1 MRSYQVFASMSPEQ
15 AVGLLRALAKESPAA
30 FANAVAV
37 AAVALKSR
45 PVYLQKQP
53 FERRA
58 EHVRRALSRVAANP
72 MASEILAAYFLECRK
87 PLLVEWLD
95 TVGLAH
101 EDGVLSADVPQQPKP
116 AELAKAID
124 TFLGAGDDADRPLLL
139 RAFAAQDSID
149 WPDLEARLAALG

>member
-1 MRSYQVFASMSPEQ
+1 MRSYQVFASMSNDE
-15 AVGLLRALAKESPAA
+15 AVRLLRALAEQSPGA

-37 AAVALKSR
+37 AAVALKAR

-58 EHVRRALSRVAANP
+58 EHVRRALARVAANP

-101 EDGVLSADVPQQPKP
+101 EDGMLSADAPAQPKSK
-116 AELAKAID
+116 ELAKAID
-124 TFLGAGDDADRPLLL
+124 TFLAAGDDVDRPLLL
-139 RAFAAQDSID
+139 RAFAAQDAIE
-149 WPDLEARLAALG
+149 WPDLETRLAGPD

>member
-1 MRSYQVFASMSPEQ
+1 MRSYQVFASMSNDE
-15 AVGLLRALAKESPAA
+15 AVRLLRALADQSPGA

-37 AAVALKSR
+37 AAVAMKAR

-58 EHVRRALSRVAANP
+58 EHVRRALARVAANP

-87 PLLVEWLD
+87 PLLIEWLD

-101 EDGVLSADVPQQPKP
+101 EEGMLSADAPPAACAAVIASENVVSAVPS
-116 AELAKAID
+116 
-124 TFLGAGDDADRPLLL
+124 
-139 RAFAAQDSID
+139 AACRVISG
-149 WPDLEARLAALG
+149 P

>member
-1 MRSYQVFASMSPEQ
+1 MRSYQVFASMAPEQ
-15 AVGLLRALAKESPAA
+15 AVSLCRALAEKSPAA

-37 AAVALKSR
+37 AAVAMKSR

-58 EHVRRALSRVAANP
+58 EHVRRALARVAANP

-87 PLLVEWLD
+87 PLLIEWLD

-101 EDGVLSADVPQQPKP
+101 EEGMLSADAPAQPKP
-116 AELAKAID
+116 KDLAKAID
-124 TFLGAGDDADRPLLL
+124 AFLGAGDDADRPLLL
-139 RAFAAQDSID
+139 RAFAAQDAID
-149 WPDLEARLAALG
+149 WPDLETRLAALG

>member
-1 MRSYQVFASMSPEQ
+1 MRSYQVFASMSNDE
-15 AVGLLRALAKESPAA
+15 AVRLLRALAEQAPGA

-37 AAVALKSR
+37 AAVAMKAR

-58 EHVRRALSRVAANP
+58 EHVRRALARVAANP

-87 PLLVEWLD
+87 PLLIEWLD

-101 EDGVLSADVPQQPKP
+101 EEGMLSADAPEQPKSKD
-116 AELAKAID
+116 LGKAID
-124 TFLGAGDDADRPLLL
+124 TFLAAGDDADRPLLL
-139 RAFAAQDSID
+139 HAFAAQDAIE
-149 WPDLEARLAALG
+149 WPDLETRLAALG